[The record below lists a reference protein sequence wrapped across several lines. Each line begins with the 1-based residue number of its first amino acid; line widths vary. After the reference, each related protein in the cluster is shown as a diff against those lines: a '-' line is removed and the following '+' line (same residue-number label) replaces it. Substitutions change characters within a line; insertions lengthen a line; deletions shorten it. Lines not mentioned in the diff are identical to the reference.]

1 MHMDHVSQS
10 LPALP
15 PPEVVT
21 LRDGSK
27 VTLRPIQPDDADS
40 LQATFLR
47 LSPQS
52 IYYRFMSYKKVLTD
66 AEARHLA
73 QVDYRTHMA
82 FVAIYEE
89 EAGPVVV
96 GVSRYA
102 LLDPAQPNLAE
113 SAVVVTDDFQHRGLG
128 GVLLDRLVRY
138 ARTQGVRYFRG
149 IILLENQRII
159 DIVTKAGMPYEKRY
173 TEGHYD
179 ITIDIGL

>member
-1 MHMDHVSQS
+1 
-10 LPALP
+10 
-15 PPEVVT
+15 VT
-21 LRDGSK
+21 LRDGST
-27 VTLRPIQPDDADS
+27 VILRPIQPEDAEA

-52 IYYRFMSYKKVLTD
+52 IYYRFMSHKKVLTD
-66 AEARHLA
+66 GEAQHLA
-73 QVDYRTHMA
+73 EVDYYTRMA
-82 FVAIYEE
+82 FVAIFEE
-89 EAGPVVV
+89 ESGPVVV

-102 LLDPAQPNLAE
+102 LLDPAQPELAE
-113 SAVVVTDDFQHRGLG
+113 SAVVVADDFQHRGLG

-159 DIVTKAGMPYEKRY
+159 DIATKAGMPYKKRY
-173 TEGHYD
+173 TEGYYE